1 MPGLFELLLL
11 PPQALIHKV
20 EKPRT
25 TIRLSR
31 RRLRGRDPPRKMIP
45 NKPGSNSAK
54 KMPPV
59 RPKGGR
65 SCAVGAV
72 VPRLRVTAVWVTDTP
87 PAGLNKW
94 EISAVVGMPETEY
107 VTGRAVAA
115 AEPLPVINPLLLL
128 TVIEI
133 DAVPP
138 GETGKVLAVD
148 DREKVSVVAVT
159 VRLTVVLTF
168 DGLVGV
174 MVMVCAPVGSAM
186 LARVEMVSVVVTGL
200 MPSKITLVGLKLQV
214 DPAGWPLQLLGL
226 KFTTVGVEPAIAVMV
241 TVDATDCPA
250 ETDTGVGAGEN

>member
-1 MPGLFELLLL
+1 M
-11 PPQALIHKV
+11 
-20 EKPRT
+20 
-25 TIRLSR
+25 
-31 RRLRGRDPPRKMIP
+31 
-45 NKPGSNSAK
+45 
-54 KMPPV
+54 
-59 RPKGGR
+59 
-65 SCAVGAV
+65 
-72 VPRLRVTAVWVTDTP
+72 
-87 PAGLNKW
+87 
-94 EISAVVGMPETEY
+94 
-107 VTGRAVAA
+107 
-115 AEPLPVINPLLLL
+115 LLL

-174 MVMVCAPVGSAM
+174 MVMVCAPSAA

-214 DPAGWPLQLLGL
+214 DPVATPLQLLGL
-226 KFTTVGVEPAIAVMV
+226 KFTTVGDEPAIAVMV
-241 TVDATDCPA
+241 MVDATDCPA